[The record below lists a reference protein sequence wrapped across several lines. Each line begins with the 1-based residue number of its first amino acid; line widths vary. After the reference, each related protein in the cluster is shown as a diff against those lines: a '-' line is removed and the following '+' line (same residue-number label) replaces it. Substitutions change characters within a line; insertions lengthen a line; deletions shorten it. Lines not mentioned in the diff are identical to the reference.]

1 MVASAQNNLGLLRTF
16 PREPRFETR
25 RPRELGWGVLFAIG
39 AAAAGSVLGLVASPG
54 PRQDQTAA
62 DLAWTTA
69 AAVQTAQRS
78 EDRARA
84 AEKSVSELRARLDQL
99 DAAGAVQDLR
109 DFLEAKRLGL
119 DRALGDRGRL
129 WGDDRRRV
137 LAAIVREGRRNGLD
151 PVMVAAVIEIESHF
165 DPFAVSQAGAYGL
178 MQLMPPTAQELFA
191 GNGRLKTSY
200 LFNPVLNIELGTAY
214 MAQLLRRFDGD
225 AQRALIAYN
234 AGPSVARALVHGSKS
249 HRRLAAYPRA
259 VLGTYRNL
267 LLAQQESGARLAQR

>member
-1 MVASAQNNLGLLRTF
+1 MVASAQNLVLLGTC
-16 PREPRFETR
+16 PRDPRFETR
-25 RPRELGWGVLFAIG
+25 RPRGLGWGVLFAIG

-99 DAAGAVQDLR
+99 EAAGAVQDLR

-119 DRALGDRGRL
+119 DRALGDRRRL
-129 WGDDRRRV
+129 WGDDQRRV
-137 LAAIVREGRRNGLD
+137 LAAIVREARRNGLD

-191 GNGRLKTSY
+191 GNGRLQTSY

-234 AGPSVARALVHGSKS
+234 AGPSVARALVRGSKS

-259 VLGTYRNL
+259 VLGAYKSL
-267 LLAQQESGARLAQR
+267 LLAQQESGSPLAQR

>member
-1 MVASAQNNLGLLRTF
+1 MAASAQDLVLLETF
-16 PREPRFETR
+16 PADRWR
-25 RPRELGWGVLFAIG
+25 RACRSRGLGWGVLLAIG

-54 PRQDQTAA
+54 PRHDETAA
-62 DLAWTTA
+62 NLAWTSA

-78 EDRARA
+78 EERARA
-84 AEKSVSELRARLDQL
+84 AEQSLSEMRARLDQL
-99 DAAGAVQDLR
+99 EAAGAVQELR
-109 DFLEAKRLGL
+109 DWMEAKRLGL

-137 LAAIVREGRRNGLD
+137 LAAIVREARRNGLD

-165 DPFAVSQAGAYGL
+165 DPFAVSEAGAYGL

-191 GNGRLKTSY
+191 GRNGPLKTSY

-234 AGPSVARALVHGSKS
+234 AGPSVARALVRGSKS
-249 HRRLAAYPRA
+249 HRRLQSYPRA
-259 VLGTYRNL
+259 VLAAYRNL

>member
-1 MVASAQNNLGLLRTF
+1 MVASAQNLVLLGTC
-16 PREPRFETR
+16 PRDPRFETR
-25 RPRELGWGVLFAIG
+25 RPRGLGWGVLFAIG

-99 DAAGAVQDLR
+99 EAAGAVPDLR

-119 DRALGDRGRL
+119 DRSLGDRGRL

-137 LAAIVREGRRNGLD
+137 LAAIVREARRNGLD

-178 MQLMPPTAQELFA
+178 MQLMTPTAQELFA
-191 GNGRLKTSY
+191 GNGRLQTSY

-214 MAQLLRRFDGD
+214 LAQLLRRFDGD

-234 AGPSVARALVHGSKS
+234 AGPSVARALVRGSKS

-259 VLGTYRNL
+259 VLGAYKSL
-267 LLAQQESGARLAQR
+267 LLAQQESGSPLAQR